1 MLVLLQVR
9 SYGQHC
15 YKHPED
21 CEQMT
26 QWLQPLLQ
34 EHKVGSVVGWDVWWV
49 RVKGV
54 LQGQAL

>member
-1 MLVLLQVR
+1 
-9 SYGQHC
+9 
-15 YKHPED
+15 
-21 CEQMT
+21 MT